1 MIFITLWSQTLVG
14 AAQQTTKVIEEAKPI
29 ASSTVE
35 TITSA
40 DPVVIVGAAGAV
52 FLAYLL
58 FPSIWSAVS
67 FGLRGYKGESA
78 VYLFYRCFIYVKSL
92 VWTRNVKQLNNSFH
106 LHFDAIS
113 SSCGSLIVISDFH
126 TWVSSSFHIMG
137 CCFQVRL
144 LQPKSLIYYLQK
156 ITLWST
162 LDQRK
167 TRKRLASHAF
177 PPVLRTR
184 WFRSR
189 ELIFL
194 FESIHFH
201 FVIQN
206 T

>member
-126 TWVSSSFHIMG
+126 TWVSSSFILWAIVPGEITPAQVLDLLSTKNYIMIDIRSEKDKEKAG
-137 CCFQVRL
+137 IPRL
-144 LQPKSLIYYLQK
+144 PSSAKNQMVSVPWVNFFIWKHTFSLCDTK
-156 ITLWST
+156 
-162 LDQRK
+162 
-167 TRKRLASHAF
+167 H
-177 PPVLRTR
+177 
-184 WFRSR
+184 
-189 ELIFL
+189 
-194 FESIHFH
+194 
-201 FVIQN
+201 
-206 T
+206 